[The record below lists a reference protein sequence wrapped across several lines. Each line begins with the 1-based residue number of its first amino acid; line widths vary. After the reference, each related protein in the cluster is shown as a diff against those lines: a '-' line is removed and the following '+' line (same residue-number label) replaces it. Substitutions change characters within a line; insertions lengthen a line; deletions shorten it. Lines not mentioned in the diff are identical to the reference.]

1 MNKKGQWW
9 RGISN
14 TIRSYARRRIE
25 RGGRILRGEESFTE
39 GIRESTFIRWVLNM
53 LFIFLIIGGISYITG
68 YVMLGILVV
77 LTFDFIR
84 GGPVYRAIA
93 WIFNILSKIPFIGS
107 IFKLFIGSGVVRLI
121 LIIITLFFLLK
132 IYIWPFVSPV
142 IYNIVPSIT
151 RVIRGGQ
158 ETSRKSFQILP
169 DFASYAEQQKAIW
182 DQSSTATETA
192 PNVAFE
198 ITNLKSSP
206 SSGAL
211 FSSTDILNGY
221 RGSSIILTGVLKNV
235 GDLDLKN
242 VEYGFKLAPGQASTW
257 DDDCHFSTLTS
268 KQFDNFQQLALN
280 WQGLVG
286 KCLKLYP
293 CEQAIFRDSS
303 EEKII
308 LDERERPSAEPV
320 KGYKLGFMCKNTIDT
335 FYKGQ
340 SYSLV
345 CDNIYMRKMAKGETG
360 TTCYVQAYAKALY
373 HTRAILPVQIIN
385 GEYSIL
391 ANVKKFTPSP
401 ITSRGGA
408 SLSIDAGEQ
417 PISSNQ
423 NKFALTVGVTNAGS
437 GTINDI
443 KSLYLWIP
451 KEFGQCSG
459 SIYDCTVTCDGEI
472 NNYEKT
478 GDGWA
483 GDEDDCKQMEDRGY
497 ILCKAIIPTKCY
509 QTTSLTLKIL
519 QASTDGE
526 KGEGICSYDEEHDVC
541 TWPCLNLKNEEDK
554 KVCTNIDTYYDLC
567 EKKGI
572 EEYTRYGCTLSIP
585 DSITDDELRT
595 TRLFRADVFYDY
607 LVTGET
613 VVRAEDS
620 YHTADAGY
628 E

>member
-242 VEYGFKLAPGQASTW
+242 VEYGF
-257 DDDCHFSTLTS
+257 TLTS

-423 NKFALTVGVTNAGS
+423 NMDSKRVWPM
-437 GTINDI
+437 
-443 KSLYLWIP
+443 LW
-451 KEFGQCSG
+451 F
-459 SIYDCTVTCDGEI
+459 
-472 NNYEKT
+472 
-478 GDGWA
+478 
-483 GDEDDCKQMEDRGY
+483 Y
-497 ILCKAIIPTKCY
+497 I
-509 QTTSLTLKIL
+509 
-519 QASTDGE
+519 
-526 KGEGICSYDEEHDVC
+526 
-541 TWPCLNLKNEEDK
+541 
-554 KVCTNIDTYYDLC
+554 
-567 EKKGI
+567 
-572 EEYTRYGCTLSIP
+572 
-585 DSITDDELRT
+585 
-595 TRLFRADVFYDY
+595 
-607 LVTGET
+607 
-613 VVRAEDS
+613 
-620 YHTADAGY
+620 
-628 E
+628 